1 MYIKLIIVKAT
12 GIFIVWG
19 NPKRKKFFHWDKYM
33 NIFIYIHFIIL
44 IIFKCTILYSMVPV
58 HFPRPQWNPCT
69 YKHPLFMF
77 TSPAPATTDL
87 SSWIGLFWTFPIESQ
102 YVAFCN
108 WLNIILCY
116 SSISMKGMTWR
127 EQVWNAREEVTYST
141 SSAPSLSVTHMSRT
155 GWGKPPSLSAPL
167 GSCSTSASKSS
178 GSARQ
183 KQGKKQVSK
192 QNPLRENKVNLL

>member
-1 MYIKLIIVKAT
+1 MRETISSFLLLYILIMFGKRTEWEFAGWGQKWET
-12 GIFIVWG
+12 DLLLYIFIHLLISE
-19 NPKRKKFFHWDKYM
+19 PHECD
-33 NIFIYIHFIIL
+33 IY
-44 IIFKCTILYSMVPV
+44 
-58 HFPRPQWNPCT
+58 
-69 YKHPLFMF
+69 
-77 TSPAPATTDL
+77 
-87 SSWIGLFWTFPIESQ
+87 SQ
-102 YVAFCN
+102 INYFCN

-127 EQVWNAREEVTYST
+127 EQVWNTREEVTYST